1 MCYMAERQRVGVRE
15 IRQNLSVYLD
25 RVKAGEALEITERG
39 TPVAVLSPLPG
50 RSTILQ
56 RLIAEG
62 RATPA
67 KRSWDSIPPPLN
79 IKLDRPLSE
88 VLEELR
94 EDRL

>member
-1 MCYMAERQRVGVRE
+1 MAERQRVGVRE